1 MHDFFQVNLSL
12 KDLQTL
18 NNCQMYLQV
27 TTLAEIATHNGT
39 QILSMPFNKD
49 KPHPP
54 CKPLAYHFFDGPI
67 NPTPAKKHGYFGP
80 VQLRPSM

>member
-27 TTLAEIATHNGT
+27 TTLAEIAIHDGA
-39 QILSMPFNKD
+39 QILPNA
-49 KPHPP
+49 
-54 CKPLAYHFFDGPI
+54 L
-67 NPTPAKKHGYFGP
+67 
-80 VQLRPSM
+80 Q